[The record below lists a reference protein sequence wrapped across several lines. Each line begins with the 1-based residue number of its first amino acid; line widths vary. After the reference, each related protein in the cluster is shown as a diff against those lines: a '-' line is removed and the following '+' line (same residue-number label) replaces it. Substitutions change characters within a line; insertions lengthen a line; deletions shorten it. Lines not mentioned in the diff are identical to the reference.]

1 MWRLLRNAQGTRGPH
16 PGPSSGRN
24 TLSHS
29 CSGQE
34 RPPTVRAGLYLL
46 SAGDRV
52 RVSLDQLLE
61 RHGLRVRGTGDLET
75 RGQSAGLW
83 HPASCSF
90 SRRLGGMG
98 GRRAALRPPGGADP
112 LFPAREELRAALGGS
127 GTCTHVCP
135 VKSQIPQGKGTP
147 KRGWWG
153 PLPVPGPREGT
164 DTPWL
169 AQPRRRVYP
178 GTVLCF
184 CQTSGFASVLL
195 EPSQSFLS
203 YLL

>member
-1 MWRLLRNAQGTRGPH
+1 MTEYACPLTSFWNVTASESAALVIWKRGDNQPGCGIPPPAPSPAAWVGWEDGEPPCAH
-16 PGPSSGRN
+16 PG
-24 TLSHS
+24 
-29 CSGQE
+29 
-34 RPPTVRAGLYLL
+34 
-46 SAGDRV
+46 
-52 RVSLDQLLE
+52 
-61 RHGLRVRGTGDLET
+61 GT
-75 RGQSAGLW
+75 
-83 HPASCSF
+83 
-90 SRRLGGMG
+90 
-98 GRRAALRPPGGADP
+98 DP

-135 VKSQIPQGKGTP
+135 VQSQIPQGKGTP
-147 KRGWWG
+147 ERGWWG

-169 AQPRRRVYP
+169 AQPRLRVYP

-195 EPSQSFLS
+195 ELSPSFLS